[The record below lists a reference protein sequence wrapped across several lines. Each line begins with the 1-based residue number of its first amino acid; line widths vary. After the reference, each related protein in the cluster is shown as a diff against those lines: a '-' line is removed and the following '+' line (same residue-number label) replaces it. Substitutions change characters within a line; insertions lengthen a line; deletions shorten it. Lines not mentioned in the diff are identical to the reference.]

1 MSVSRLWWIPWLGA
15 ILALPISTY
24 VVFWMSFY
32 VLAEL
37 DEGWRPTWM
46 GNSSYADIL
55 VITPDNST
63 TGYSVELI
71 PVSSAAS
78 YRESHRGATFLIPT
92 DRQEE
97 LKKRL
102 QDDLHLSWNTFDVK
116 RISDRQQEVTLYF
129 MDRTDDSHGSRYKA
143 DSDGVQL
150 ERYRYI
156 SDRGGIGIVLI
167 AMLLTAAVHAIVL
180 VYCVYRA
187 VRRGRASVSADV

>member
-1 MSVSRLWWIPWLGA
+1 MTVSRLRWMPWLCA

-32 VLAEL
+32 VLADL
-37 DEGWRPTWM
+37 DEGWRPTWI

-78 YRESHRGATFLIPT
+78 YRALHRGATFLIPT

-97 LKKRL
+97 LKKHL
-102 QDDLHLSWNTFDVK
+102 QDDLHLSWNAFDVK
-116 RISDRQQEVTLYF
+116 RISDGQQEVTLYF

-143 DSDGVQL
+143 ASDGVQL

-156 SDRGGIGIVLI
+156 SDQGGIGIVLI